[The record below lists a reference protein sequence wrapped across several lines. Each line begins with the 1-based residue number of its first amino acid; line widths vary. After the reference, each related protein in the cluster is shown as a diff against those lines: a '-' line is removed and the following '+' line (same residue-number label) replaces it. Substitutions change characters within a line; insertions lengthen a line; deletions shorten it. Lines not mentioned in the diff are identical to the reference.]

1 MCILL
6 FRYLKRKYGDRKARK
21 NGTAPP
27 SEAAGSGRRST
38 TRAELLWNV
47 ALMVALIIP
56 VFLETLD
63 YTGKNICAQ
72 SELELIVVGTLLLVV
87 ATAQVHIAVGY
98 IVCTL
103 FLFILITIFQS
114 IFNRLD
120 LQRCVTPHHSHHAAH
135 RFPIAT

>member
-63 YTGKNICAQ
+63 YTGKNIYTW
-72 SELELIVVGTLLLVV
+72 SELELIILLVV
-87 ATAQVHIAVGY
+87 ATAQVHIAVRC
-98 IVCTL
+98 IICTTL
-103 FLFILITIFQS
+103 S
-114 IFNRLD
+114 
-120 LQRCVTPHHSHHAAH
+120 SHPYYH
-135 RFPIAT
+135 I